1 MHSSKCPSHHQGKE
15 TCDPLQ
21 RGVFRPLTAP
31 ENEGHLPCGGSRDK
45 RAGDTEGSGVLQV
58 SPTVKQNRL
67 PAILD
72 VLLKF
77 FFTLSLREFNF
88 ELQEKQ
94 QENFFPLSSVTEMSL
109 NSLSTDLVQIGKE
122 ISFLAHKL
130 NLFACKNSFCVGFK
144 FSRFQCSAF
153 YYQE

>member
-1 MHSSKCPSHHQGKE
+1 MTLCKG
-15 TCDPLQ
+15 
-21 RGVFRPLTAP
+21 RVFRPLSAP
-31 ENEGHLPCGGSRDK
+31 ENEGRLLCGGSRDK

-67 PAILD
+67 PAILE

-94 QENFFPLSSVTEMSL
+94 QENFFFP
-109 NSLSTDLVQIGKE
+109 
-122 ISFLAHKL
+122 
-130 NLFACKNSFCVGFK
+130 
-144 FSRFQCSAF
+144 SAL
-153 YYQE
+153 